1 MKVDVGKSHNE
12 RDDCLLCNFTAKDL
26 VYMSTFQIY
35 MCDDC
40 YYTII
45 HIDEIKE
52 HLENVHRSP
61 YDKLIIFAG
70 FSGSGD
76 EKD

>member
-40 YYTII
+40 YYKKKT
-45 HIDEIKE
+45 
-52 HLENVHRSP
+52 
-61 YDKLIIFAG
+61 LIY
-70 FSGSGD
+70 S
-76 EKD
+76 